1 VLSSVASTL
10 RLSRRPRRRDAT
22 RKEGRVSTVRA
33 EVTFLGA
40 LAGRW
45 TRLAAIGVGSLGV
58 AELFAMRPS
67 YAIPCLLMALVL
79 VRRRGSDPRRD

>member
-1 VLSSVASTL
+1 M
-10 RLSRRPRRRDAT
+10 
-22 RKEGRVSTVRA
+22 STVCA

-58 AELFAMRPS
+58 GELFAQRL
-67 YAIPCLLMALVL
+67 ANALPCLVLALVL
-79 VRRRGSDPRRD
+79 IRLRGTEPRRA